1 MGTHGGEGQRTAN
14 NRVTSRDDD
23 QAGHAAVE
31 EHIHEEFIV
40 VEPDAVCHPGTMMIH
55 LKNAS
60 VAL

>member
-1 MGTHGGEGQRTAN
+1 MAERASD
-14 NRVTSRDDD
+14 NRITRKHDS
-23 QAGHAAVE
+23 QAGHRAVE

>member
-1 MGTHGGEGQRTAN
+1 MAESASD
-14 NRVTSRDDD
+14 NRITCQHDS
-23 QAGHAAVE
+23 QAGHRAVE

-40 VEPDAVCHPGTMMIH
+40 VESDAVCHPGTMMIH